1 MFIAPITLVVLAM
14 DSAIFILLAMV
25 VVLLFT
31 ELICPLMPKTRYC

>member
-31 ELICPLMPKTRYC
+31 ELICPLMPETRYC